1 MSSYVDSS
9 AGATEHCEQM
19 ANVHADLADRY
30 THFASLVNQ
39 KLWHQLT
46 MDILSFVSEG
56 NAHQNLRETPEG
68 TNSFFALYQNVV
80 LAVDKKLN
88 PLSLAR
94 IASVVATSLES
105 DGTAA
110 RAVLENLLEKKTQLG
125 PIATLYTESK
135 LALLKLQL
143 LEKTSSTTST
153 DSKSE
158 LSGIK
163 EILTSNGKTLS
174 EMQDAVGEEAALV
187 HSAHYECAM
196 IYRKAV
202 GPPEAFYREAISYLN
217 YTPLESLKG
226 PDRYQLATDLSLAA
240 LTGDGV
246 FNFGEVLVSTPILSE
261 LDGTENH
268 YLVELMNASAKGD
281 VLGFQSITERH
292 GPAIQNQPA
301 LVNRATTVKEKI
313 TLMALVNMVFERP
326 STERILTFADVA
338 ERIHLPVDQVELVVM
353 RALSLGLIKGS
364 MDQVDQTI
372 TVTWVMPRVLDKPQL
387 QELATRF
394 GKWAIKVSQTK
405 DTMSEQTPML
415 A

>member
-1 MSSYVDSS
+1 MSSYVDTS

-19 ANVHADLADRY
+19 ANVHVDLADRY
-30 THFASLVNQ
+30 NHIASLVNQ

-46 MDILSFVSEG
+46 VDILNFVSEG
-56 NAHQNLRETPEG
+56 DAHKNLRETPEG
-68 TNSFFALYQNVV
+68 TNSFFALYQQVV

-94 IASVVATSLES
+94 IASVVATSLSS

-125 PIATLYTESK
+125 RIATLFVESK
-135 LALLKLQL
+135 LALLKLRL
-143 LEKTSSTTST
+143 LETTTTTT
-153 DSKSE
+153 DPKSDFAD
-158 LSGIK
+158 IQ
-163 EILTSNGKTLS
+163 EILTTNGQILS
-174 EMQDAVGEEAALV
+174 EIQDAVGEEAALV

-226 PDRYQLATDLSLAA
+226 PDRYQLATDVSLAA

-261 LDGTENH
+261 LAGTENS

-326 STERILTFADVA
+326 STERILTFQDVA
-338 ERIHLPVDQVELVVM
+338 DRIHMSVDHVELVVM
-353 RALSLGLIKGS
+353 RALSLGLIKGL

-372 TVTWVMPRVLDKPQL
+372 TVTWVMPRVLDTPQL
-387 QELATRF
+387 QDLATRF
-394 GKWAIKVSQTK
+394 GAWAVKVSQTK